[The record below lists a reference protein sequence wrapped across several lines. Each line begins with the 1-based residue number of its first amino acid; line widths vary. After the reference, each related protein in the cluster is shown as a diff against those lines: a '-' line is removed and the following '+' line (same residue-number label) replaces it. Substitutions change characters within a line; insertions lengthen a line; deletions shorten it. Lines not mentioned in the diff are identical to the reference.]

1 MSTRPGLFSSVDPAR
16 SGRLLLALAAFGLF
30 AGGLESLALRAQLA
44 RAEATLLAPG
54 LYHQLL
60 TLHGVSMIFLAVLP
74 ASMGLF
80 LLLVPA
86 RLGGRGTAFPR
97 LSAFGARLWWCGAAV
112 LHVGLALGG
121 TSAAGMLGNASMT
134 SLEWA
139 SRDTVYRGFMT
150 FRAGGVDWWAS
161 GLALVALAACAVSL
175 EIVGTVLMRRA
186 STAKLTEL
194 TPFAWNSLLS
204 GLLGLLAFPA
214 LLLGLVLLQCDRLL
228 DGNLF
233 LPESG
238 ADPTLW
244 PRLTALLGHPQ
255 IVLLLLPAMG
265 LATEVVVGAAGRP
278 LHGRALVRTA
288 SLTLAMAGVLAWLA
302 QATPVGAAY
311 AQSLL
316 PLAGAL
322 MALAASTAV
331 FHWLATLWG
340 RPVSASAALMFTLG
354 MAALL
359 MTGAFSTLPL
369 AFQPAAARQVGTYFG
384 VAHAH
389 EMLFGG
395 VVLGL
400 TAGFYQHAAR
410 VLGRTPDARLGQ
422 LHFALTLVGAFLTFL
437 PMHVLGL
444 AGMPRRI
451 HTYPA
456 AMGWGG
462 LNAVAS
468 TGALVLLLAGV
479 VFALA
484 LLRAQ
489 PLPPPER
496 APELRGTPGP
506 GLAAMG
512 LALLAAGTLL
522 GWLVGMVGAGL
533 LAVGTWR
540 AVNDS
545 RG

>member
-1 MSTRPGLFSSVDPAR
+1 MV
-16 SGRLLLALAAFGLF
+16 
-30 AGGLESLALRAQLA
+30 
-44 RAEATLLAPG
+44 
-54 LYHQLL
+54 
-60 TLHGVSMIFLAVLP
+60 FLAVLP
-74 ASMGLF
+74 AAMGLF

-86 RLGGRGTAFPR
+86 RLGERGTAFPR

-112 LHVGLALGG
+112 LHVGLVLGG

-139 SRDTVYRGFMT
+139 ARDTVYRGALT

-161 GLALVALAACAVSL
+161 GLALVALAASAVAL
-175 EIVGTVLMRRA
+175 EIVATVLTRRA
-186 STAKLTEL
+186 SGAKLTEL
-194 TPFAWNSLLS
+194 TPFAWNSLIS
-204 GLLGLLAFPA
+204 GMLGLLAFPA
-214 LLLGLVLLQCDRLL
+214 LLLALVLLQCDRLL
-228 DGNLF
+228 EGNLF
-233 LPESG
+233 VPESG

-255 IVLLLLPAMG
+255 VVLLLLPAMG

-278 LHGRALVRTA
+278 LHGRTLVRTG
-288 SLTLAMAGVLAWLA
+288 SLTLGVAGVLAWLA
-302 QATPVGAAY
+302 QATPAGAAH

-316 PLAGAL
+316 PLSGAL
-322 MALAASTAV
+322 MALAAGTAV

-340 RPVSASAALMFTLG
+340 RPAEATPALMFTLG
-354 MAALL
+354 MAALV

-395 VVLGL
+395 VLLGL

-410 VLGRTPDARLGQ
+410 VLGRTPDTRLGQ
-422 LHFALTLVGAFLTFL
+422 LHFALTLLGAFLTFL

-451 HTYPA
+451 HSYPA
-456 AMGWGG
+456 ALGWEGMNQ
-462 LNAVAS
+462 LAS
-468 TGALVLLLAGV
+468 VGTLVLALAAV
-479 VFALA
+479 MFVLA
-484 LLRAQ
+484 LLRAR
-489 PLPPPER
+489 PVAGAAIAPER
-496 APELRGTPGP
+496 PGTPGP
-506 GLAAMG
+506 GLVAVG
-512 LALLAAGTLL
+512 LALLVAGTLL
-522 GWLVGMVGAGL
+522 GWLVAIVGAGL
-533 LAVGTWR
+533 LAVGSWR
-540 AVNDS
+540 TASDP